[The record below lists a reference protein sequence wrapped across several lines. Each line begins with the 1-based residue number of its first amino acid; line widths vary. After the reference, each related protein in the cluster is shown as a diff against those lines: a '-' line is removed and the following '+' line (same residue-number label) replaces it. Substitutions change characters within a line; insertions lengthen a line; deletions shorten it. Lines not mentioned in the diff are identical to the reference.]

1 MNLTNTVMYT
11 TRRQFIRIT
20 GTAAMFGGLAPLPL
34 FAANPPQLL
43 PVRKG
48 KTLVAVFLRGG
59 IDGLNFV
66 VPHGDLDYYKH
77 RKSLAIPRPGGDP
90 NASRDLDG
98 FFGLHPA
105 AASLLPLFKEGSAV
119 SLQAVGYAKNTR
131 SHFEEQDT
139 WETGVVGKT
148 LSSDGWLNRH
158 LASSTGHGGIRA
170 VAIGGN
176 LPRILRG
183 RAPAYAIR
191 GIGDLAMPNMHGD
204 ADVLRAALDTA
215 YCTKPNAKRAAMADL
230 LSRTAAATLEGTRQ
244 LEAIAKQEY
253 KPANGANY
261 GKNGIALQFREA
273 ARLIK
278 AGIGTELI
286 QLDYGGWDTHSN
298 QGGVTGGFANRLR
311 DLCDAM
317 AAFRKDLGDAMND
330 VLVLTLSDFGRTVA
344 ENGTNGTDHGW
355 ANCMIA
361 VGGGLANSGKPVLGE
376 WPGLAPEKLHQQRDL
391 RHTTDFRD
399 VLAEAVSSHLGNPN
413 TSHVIPNH
421 ECKPVGL
428 V

>member
-1 MNLTNTVMYT
+1 METD
-11 TRRQFIRIT
+11 RRQFMRTT
-20 GTAAMFGGLAPLPL
+20 GAAALLGGLAPLQL
-34 FAANPPQLL
+34 FAASPPRVQ

-48 KTLVAVFLRGG
+48 KTMVAVFLRGG

-66 VPHGDLDYYKH
+66 VPHGDAAYYTH
-77 RKSLAIPRPGGDP
+77 RKAIAIPRPAGDP
-90 NASRDLDG
+90 NTCRDLDG

-105 AASLLPLFKEGSAV
+105 AASLMPLFKNHSAV
-119 SLQAVGYAKNTR
+119 ALQAVGYAENTR

-139 WETGVVGKT
+139 WETGVVGNS

-158 LASSTGHGGIRA
+158 LASSTGHGSIRA

-176 LPRILRG
+176 LPRMLRG

-191 GIGDLAMPNMHGD
+191 GIADLGMPQMRGD
-204 ADVLRAALDTA
+204 ADAIRAALETA
-215 YCTKPNAKRAAMADL
+215 YCTKPAAGNTALADL
-230 LSRTAAATLEGTRQ
+230 LSQTAAATLEGTRQ

-261 GKNGIALQFREA
+261 GKAAIALQFREA

-286 QLDYGGWDTHSN
+286 QLDFGGWDTHNN
-298 QGGVTGGFANRLR
+298 QGGANGGYASRLR
-311 DLCDAM
+311 ELCDAM
-317 AAFRKDLGDAMND
+317 TAFTQDLGDAMKD

-361 VGGGLANSGKPVLGE
+361 LGGSLAKSDKLVLGE
-376 WPGLAPEKLHQQRDL
+376 WPGLAPEKLHQKRDL

-413 TSHVIPNH
+413 TDHVIPKH
-421 ECKPVGL
+421 DCKPVGL

>member
-1 MNLTNTVMYT
+1 MDT
-11 TRRQFIRIT
+11 TRRQFLRLT
-20 GTAAMFGGLAPLPL
+20 GTAAFGGSLAPFHLRAENPAP
-34 FAANPPQLL
+34 AAK
-43 PVRKG
+43 PVTKG
-48 KTLVAVFLRGG
+48 RTLVAVFLRGG
-59 IDGLNFV
+59 IDGLNLV
-66 VPHGDLDYYKH
+66 VPHGDPDYYKH
-77 RKSLAIPRPGGDP
+77 RGSIAIPRPAGG
-90 NASRDLDG
+90 NGTALDLDG

-105 AASLLPLFKEGSAV
+105 AASLLPLFKNRAAV
-119 SLQAVGYAKNTR
+119 ALQAVGYAKNTR

-139 WETGVVGKT
+139 WETGVIGNS

-158 LASSTGHGGIRA
+158 LASSTGHGSIRA

-191 GIGDLAMPNMHGD
+191 GIADLSMPRMHGD
-204 ADVLRAALDTA
+204 PDVVRAALETA
-215 YCTKPNAKRAAMADL
+215 YCTKPDARRASSNAL
-230 LSRTAAATLEGTRQ
+230 LSQTAAATLEGTRQ
-244 LEAIAKQEY
+244 LEAIARAEY

-261 GKNGIALQFREA
+261 PSRPIASQFREA

-286 QLDYGGWDTHSN
+286 QLDYGGWDTHN
-298 QGGVTGGFANRLR
+298 AQGGVNGGFANRLR
-311 DLCDAM
+311 DLSDAM
-317 AAFRKDLGDAMND
+317 AAFAKDLGDRMND

-361 VGGGLANSGKPVLGE
+361 LGGGIAKNDKPVLGE
-376 WPGLAPEKLHQQRDL
+376 WPGLAPEQLHQRRDL
-391 RHTTDFRD
+391 MHTTDFRD

-413 TSHVIPNH
+413 IPHIIPGH
-421 ECKPVGL
+421 EHKPVGML
-428 V
+428 

>member
-1 MNLTNTVMYT
+1 MDTS
-11 TRRQFIRIT
+11 RRQFMRTT
-20 GTAAMFGGLAPLPL
+20 GTAAIFGGLAPLHL
-34 FAANPPQLL
+34 FAANPPQLQ

-66 VPHGDLDYYKH
+66 VPHGDPDYYTH
-77 RKSLAIPRPGGDP
+77 RKAIAIPRPSGDP
-90 NASRDLDG
+90 NTCRDLDG

-105 AASLLPLFKEGSAV
+105 AVSLMPLFKDHRAV
-119 SLQAVGYAKNTR
+119 ALQAVGYAENTR

-139 WETGVVGKT
+139 WETGVIGNS

-158 LASSTGHGGIRA
+158 LASSTGHGSIRA

-191 GIGDLAMPNMHGD
+191 GIADLGMPQMRGD
-204 ADVLRAALDTA
+204 AEAIRAALATA
-215 YCTKPNAKRAAMADL
+215 YCTKPAAGRSALADL
-230 LSRTAAATLEGTRQ
+230 LSQTAAATLEGTRQ

-253 KPANGANY
+253 QPANGANY
-261 GKNGIALQFREA
+261 GKAGIALQFREA

-286 QLDYGGWDTHSN
+286 QLDFGGWDTHNN
-298 QGGVTGGFANRLR
+298 QGNANGGYATRLR
-311 DLCDAM
+311 ELCGAM
-317 AAFRKDLGDAMND
+317 TAFTKDLGDAMND

-361 VGGGLANSGKPVLGE
+361 LGGGLAQSDKPVRGE
-376 WPGLAPEKLHQQRDL
+376 WPGLAPENLHQKRDL

-413 TSHVIPNH
+413 TGHVIPNH
-421 ECKPVGL
+421 PCMPVGL
-428 V
+428 L

>member
-1 MNLTNTVMYT
+1 MDT
-11 TRRQFIRIT
+11 TRRQFMRTT
-20 GTAAMFGGLAPLPL
+20 GTAALFGGLAPLHL
-34 FAANPPQLL
+34 FAGNAPNIQ

-66 VPHGDLDYYKH
+66 VPHGDADYYKH
-77 RKSLAIPRPGGDP
+77 RKAIAILRPSGDP
-90 NASRDLDG
+90 NTCRDLDG

-105 AASLLPLFKEGSAV
+105 ASSLLPLFKEHRAV
-119 SLQAVGYAKNTR
+119 ALQAVGYAENTR

-139 WETGVVGKT
+139 WETGVVGNS

-158 LASSTGHGGIRA
+158 LASSTGHGSIRA

-176 LPRILRG
+176 LPRMLRG

-191 GIGDLAMPNMHGD
+191 GIADLGMPQMRGD
-204 ADVLRAALDTA
+204 AAAIRAALETA
-215 YCTKPNAKRAAMADL
+215 YCTEPVAGSSALADM
-230 LSRTAAATLEGTRQ
+230 LSQTAAATLEGTRQ

-261 GKNGIALQFREA
+261 GKSGIALQFREA

-278 AGIGTELI
+278 ADIGTELI
-286 QLDYGGWDTHSN
+286 QLDFGGWDTHNN
-298 QGGVTGGFANRLR
+298 QGNVNGGYATRLR
-311 DLCDAM
+311 ELCDAM
-317 AAFRKDLGDAMND
+317 AAFTKDLGDSMND

-361 VGGGLANSGKPVLGE
+361 LGGGLAKSGKPVLGE
-376 WPGLAPEKLHQQRDL
+376 WPGLAPEKLHQNRDL

-413 TSHVIPNH
+413 TGHVIPKH

>member
-1 MNLTNTVMYT
+1 MNT
-11 TRRQFIRIT
+11 TRRQFIRVT
-20 GTAAMFGGLAPLPL
+20 GTAAILGGLAPLPL
-34 FAANPPQLL
+34 FAANPPQLR

-48 KTLVAVFLRGG
+48 KTLVALFLRGG
-59 IDGLNFV
+59 IDGLNLV
-66 VPHGDLDYYKH
+66 VPHGDHDYYKL
-77 RKSLAIPRPGGDP
+77 RRSLAIPRPGGSGT
-90 NASRDLDG
+90 ALDLDG

-105 AASLLPLFKEGSAV
+105 AASLMPLFKEGSV
-119 SLQAVGYAKNTR
+119 VGLQAVGYAKNTR

-139 WETGVVGKT
+139 WETGVIGNS

-158 LASSTGHGGIRA
+158 LASSTGHGSIRA

-191 GIGDLAMPNMHGD
+191 GIGDLAMPAMHGD
-204 ADVLRAALDTA
+204 AEVLRAALETA
-215 YCTKPNAKRAAMADL
+215 YCTKPGPDRAATADL
-230 LSRTAAATLEGTRQ
+230 LSRTAAATLEGTRE
-244 LEAIAKQEY
+244 LEAIANQEY
-253 KPANGANY
+253 QPANGAKYAN
-261 GKNGIALQFREA
+261 NGIARQFREA

-278 AGIGTELI
+278 SGIGTELI
-286 QLDYGGWDTHSN
+286 QLDYGGWDTHNN

-344 ENGTNGTDHGW
+344 ENGTSGTDHGW

-361 VGGGLANSGKPVLGE
+361 LGGGFANSGKPVLGE
-376 WPGLAPEKLHQQRDL
+376 WPGLAPENLHHKRDL
-391 RHTTDFRD
+391 KHTTDFRD

-413 TSHVIPNH
+413 TGHVIPNH
-421 ECKPVGL
+421 GFKPVGL